1 MVDGKP
7 FEVVGIVRY
16 EGLRAGGE
24 TAHPYLFGSDT
35 GRRQQGSLFV
45 RVKGDASAALPALRR
60 EIRAVD
66 AGVPINQA
74 MSHDQRHRQP
84 ASGCTESRWES

>member
-24 TAHPYLFGSDT
+24 TGQPYLFGSDI

-45 RVKGDASAALPALRR
+45 RVKGDASLPSPPSDARSWRWMRPYQSTRR
-60 EIRAVD
+60 CR
-66 AGVPINQA
+66 
-74 MSHDQRHRQP
+74 
-84 ASGCTESRWES
+84 